1 MEEGGGA
8 DCQGHSHW
16 VQMSQQP
23 HGRQILQGARR
34 RRLAFEGFQYPFING
49 STDLLGGHIPG
60 WEIDVMRRE
69 EGSCASYISK
79 TGQGG
84 HTVELLGLIK
94 ASVRTF
100 PSPHEDN
107 FGIPRFEAVGL
118 TGAVEIELDPIGD
131 GTAKRSP
138 LDSILIPGDELRAS
152 LID

>member
-1 MEEGGGA
+1 MERIVRVILMGFK
-8 DCQGHSHW
+8 W
-16 VQMSQQP
+16 VSSLIGNRFSREP
-23 HGRQILQGARR
+23 GRDDSPFAL
-34 RRLAFEGFQYPFING
+34 EGFQYPFING
-49 STDLLGGHIPG
+49 LMDLLGGHIPG
-60 WEIDVMRRE
+60 WEIDVTRRE

-100 PSPHEDN
+100 PSPREDN
-107 FGIPRFEAVGL
+107 FWIPRFEAVGL